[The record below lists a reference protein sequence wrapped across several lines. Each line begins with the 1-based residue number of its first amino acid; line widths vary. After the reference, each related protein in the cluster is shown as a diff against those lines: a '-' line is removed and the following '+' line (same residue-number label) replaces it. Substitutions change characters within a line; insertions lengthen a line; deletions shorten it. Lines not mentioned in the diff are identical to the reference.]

1 VATVS
6 ITSHKMHEIEA
17 ETRFFKL
24 DRLLALFFSVAFA
37 VLAMVSLVSAIAPTF
52 AGISQALLRVAAFPH

>member
-6 ITSHKMHEIEA
+6 ITSRKLHEIEA

-24 DRLLALFFSVAFA
+24 DRLLPLFFSVAFA
-37 VLAMVSLVSAIAPTF
+37 VLVMVSAASAIAPTF
-52 AGISQALLRVAAFPH
+52 AGFSQAQIAALSH